1 MSAKKVSRTPYRVGR
16 DPREVVVAVV
26 VAVVIVVCTA
36 LAVWILAPADDPPL
50 TPIPPPTPATSAPAG
65 TTPAPTGV
73 PTTTG

>member
-1 MSAKKVSRTPYRVGR
+1 
-16 DPREVVVAVV
+16 VV
-26 VAVVIVVCTA
+26 VAVVIVACTA